1 MGKENLILVRSK
13 RMDTNKKEK
22 RNENGLIRMSQA
34 SRDHM
39 GFDDNK
45 VEVYPDSK
53 KVEDRL
59 HKTKLLTIFKAFS
72 SDIRDQREKGMT
84 PNELRRVGF
93 VTSKTYNMIVGNK
106 SNTCENIWVADNI
119 NDTVIGADPEFLL
132 FNDDIPFYANRDGV
146 LPHYGELGY
155 DGAMA
160 EVRPEPAMTPDQLVK
175 NIERVFK
182 NKKLTSGISH
192 LKWMTGCY
200 FRDHRRDFPIGG
212 HIHIGNPTRIAGL
225 PGGDR
230 EYFFKILNKILDELL
245 ALPMIRLDGAELG
258 SARRTKCTMGKYGYF
273 GEWRVCNGRLEHRT
287 LSGMWLTHPSLAKC
301 VLGTAKAIINEV
313 FGMIASN
320 KYQKKYIIPSNH
332 RNSSLFQ
339 ANFNSWGDIPLTRD
353 LDCVKSSKYMKD
365 ILNAS
370 RAGDINAKYLK
381 DWHNKMRQ
389 LSTYKKYSKYIDA
402 LYELLKLNV
411 KHFSDFDK
419 QIQNNWLKKKKFLV
433 DV

>member
-1 MGKENLILVRSK
+1 
-13 RMDTNKKEK
+13 MDTNKKEG
-22 RNENGLIRMSQA
+22 RNENSLIRMSQPT
-34 SRDHM
+34 RDHM
-39 GFDDNK
+39 GFGEKK
-45 VEVYPDSK
+45 VEVYPDSG

-59 HKTKLLTIFKAFS
+59 HKTKLLSIFKAFS
-72 SDIRDQREKGMT
+72 SDIRALREKGMT

-93 VTSKTYNMIVGNK
+93 VTSKTYSSIVGNK
-106 SNTCENIWVADNI
+106 SNSCDNIWVADDI

-132 FNDDIPFYANRDGV
+132 FDGDTPFYANRGGV

-160 EVRPEPAMTPDQLVK
+160 EVRPSPALTPEGLVK
-175 NIERVFK
+175 NIEKVFK
-182 NKKLTSGISH
+182 NKKLTVGISH

-225 PGGDR
+225 PGSDR
-230 EYFFKILNKILDELL
+230 EYFFKIMNKIIDELL

-313 FGMIASN
+313 FGMIASQ
-320 KYQKKYIIPSNH
+320 KYAKKYIIPPEHRGSN
-332 RNSSLFQ
+332 LFQ
-339 ANFNSWGDIPLTRD
+339 KGFDHWADIPLTRD
-353 LDCVKSSKYMKD
+353 LNCVRSSSYMVKA
-365 ILNAS
+365 LNESKA
-370 RAGDINAKYLK
+370 ADINARYLK
-381 DWHNKMRQ
+381 AWHNEMQQ
-389 LSTYKKYSKYIDA
+389 LSTYRKYSKYIDA
-402 LYELLKLNV
+402 LYELLKLHT
-411 KHFSDFDK
+411 KHFNDFDK
-419 QIQNNWLKKKKFLV
+419 QIQNNWLRKKKFLV
-433 DV
+433 DI

>member
-13 RMDTNKKEK
+13 RMDTNKKER

-34 SRDHM
+34 ARNHM
-39 GFDDNK
+39 KFSEKK
-45 VEVYPDSK
+45 VEVYPDSA

-72 SDIRDQREKGMT
+72 SDIRALREKGMT

-93 VTSKTYNMIVGNK
+93 VTSKTYNTIVGNN
-106 SNTCENIWVADNI
+106 SASCENIWVADDI

-132 FNDDIPFYANRDGV
+132 FDGDRPFYANNDGV

-160 EVRPEPAMTPDQLVK
+160 EVRPNPAMTPEGLVK
-175 NIERVFK
+175 NIESVFK
-182 NKKLTSGISH
+182 NKKLTKGIERF
-192 LKWMTGCY
+192 KWMCGCY

-212 HIHIGNPTRIAGL
+212 HIHIGNPTRIANL
-225 PGGDR
+225 PGADR
-230 EYFFKILNKILDELL
+230 EYFFKIMNKIIDELL
-245 ALPMIRLDGAELG
+245 AVPMIRLDGAELG

-287 LSGMWLTHPSLAKC
+287 LSGMWLTHPSLTKC

-313 FGMIASN
+313 FNMIADK
-320 KYQKKYIIPSNH
+320 KYDKKYIIPAEH
-332 RNSSLFQ
+332 RNSNLFQ
-339 ANFNSWGDIPLTRD
+339 TGFNHWGDIPLTRD
-353 LDCVKSSKYMKD
+353 LGCTKSSSYMKKVLD
-365 ILNAS
+365 ESKA
-370 RAGDINAKYLK
+370 ADINARYLK
-381 DWHNKMRQ
+381 AWYAKMQQ
-389 LSTYKKYSKYIDA
+389 LSTYGKYSEYIDA
-402 LYELLKLNV
+402 LYELLKLHT
-411 KHFSDFDK
+411 KHFNNFDK

-433 DV
+433 DI